1 MGGVVSTLIA
11 VAVWGAA
18 GAAVAAVLGLCV
30 LRVRAGER
38 YRHPVP
44 DVGGNVAQA
53 VVITGCDSGIG
64 RTTALRMARGGFLVL
79 ASVFDKKVRLPPL
92 HGLHTLTSLSHHS
105 QLDISIRYTL
115 ADSMQLDASQPA
127 LTKRYSRL
135 ENLPRKRA
143 PSLPR

>member
-18 GAAVAAVLGLCV
+18 GAVVAAVLGLCV

-38 YRHPVP
+38 YRHSVP

-79 ASVFDKKVRLPPL
+79 ASVFDKKARLSRCMAP
-92 HGLHTLTSLSHHS
+92 HSRITFTSNSS
-105 QLDISIRYTL
+105 
-115 ADSMQLDASQPA
+115 
-127 LTKRYSRL
+127 
-135 ENLPRKRA
+135 
-143 PSLPR
+143 